1 MKDYTVIAVDPDL
14 LPQVLRELFAIATNP
29 DLVEVNES
37 DYGRVIHAH
46 PEVAEAWYQQAV
58 ANGSTPSEEVA
69 EVVAESKEVLATA
82 SKAED
87 APEEVVAESKKV
99 LATATTAQNSVPEP
113 EPVKRGPGRPRKEA
127 SPTSASNGEEP

>member
-29 DLVEVNES
+29 DLIEVNES
-37 DYGRVIHAH
+37 DHGRVVHAH

-58 ANGSTPSEEVA
+58 ANGSTPPEEVAEVVAESKEVLAAASKAEDAPEEVA

-82 SKAED
+82 MTHQD
-87 APEEVVAESKKV
+87 
-99 LATATTAQNSVPEP
+99 SVP
-113 EPVKRGPGRPRKEA
+113 EPVKRGPGRPRKEV
-127 SPTSASNGEEP
+127 PTSASDGEEP